1 TFINRFV
8 QTFYGQNTASHKGG
22 YRYHG
27 HGLMEDI
34 PYIKLIRGVIIVRG
48 SDLERVLSFLK
59 EYNAEVYTRDVTLT
73 LEDEKILNKEN

>member
-1 TFINRFV
+1 
-8 QTFYGQNTASHKGG
+8 
-22 YRYHG
+22 
-27 HGLMEDI
+27 MEDI